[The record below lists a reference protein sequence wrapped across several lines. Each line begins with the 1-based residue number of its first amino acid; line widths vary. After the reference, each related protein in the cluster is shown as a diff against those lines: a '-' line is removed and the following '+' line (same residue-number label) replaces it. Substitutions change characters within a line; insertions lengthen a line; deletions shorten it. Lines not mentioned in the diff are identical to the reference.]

1 MKNNKRL
8 ISNVIELTVGIVLV
22 VLGYTGIIDE
32 FWSGMGTALVIVGSL
47 QLFRLIRY
55 KTNTS
60 YKEAVDVQIS
70 DERNKYL
77 RMKAWSWAGYL
88 FVLVAAFSTII
99 LKVFGYDEYSLITSG
114 AVCLM
119 VALYWGSF
127 WILNRKY

>member
-1 MKNNKRL
+1 MKNKRRF
-8 ISNVIELTVGIVLV
+8 IANIIEIAVGVVLSGCGFVGIL
-22 VLGYTGIIDE
+22 DE
-32 FWSGMGTALVIVGSL
+32 FWSGMGTALVIAGALMLVR
-47 QLFRLIRY
+47 QIRY
-55 KTNTS
+55 QTSSS